1 MPLKLVPPR
10 QGKSQNFTIRGTYLG
25 AYVNRSAGTGKR
37 AVALQGLKKIERD
50 IESGEFSVKG
60 EMTFKT
66 AAWAYMKAEGEK
78 TYVGKLLEYFGE
90 APLSKIDQQAIDTAA
105 ISLYP
110 HGSAAT
116 RNRSVYT
123 PVSAIV
129 RLAGSRLDLKRP
141 RGSGG
146 NMQTSWLWPEQT
158 EALFAE
164 AGKLNKD
171 FEALLIV
178 LTYTG
183 MRLSEAL
190 NLEWNNVRLE
200 DGFAYV
206 PDTKNGQP
214 RAVFLPP
221 VAVAALG
228 NRPGDRTGA
237 RRVFPFTKGGHLY
250 SLLKVAAFK
259 AGVDLPER
267 SAFHIL
273 RHTYG
278 TWMMRYAGL
287 NTKQLVA
294 TGTWKDPKSAERY
307 AHTIVTEESQ
317 RAAML
322 PTPGRKKG

>member
-25 AYVNRSAGTGKR
+25 TYVNRSAGTGKR
-37 AVALQGLKKIERD
+37 AIAVQVLKKIERD

-66 AAWAYMKAEGEK
+66 AAWAYMKAGGEK
-78 TYVGKLLEYFGE
+78 TYIGKLLEYFGE
-90 APLSKIDQQAIDTAA
+90 TPLSKIDQAAIDKAA
-105 ISLYP
+105 FALYP
-110 HGSAAT
+110 QGTAAT

-123 PVSAIV
+123 PISAV
-129 RLAGSRLDLKRP
+129 LRTAGIRAGLNRP
-141 RGSGG
+141 KGAGG
-146 NMQTSWLWPEQT
+146 RSQTAWLWPEQT

-190 NLEWNNVRLE
+190 NLDWNNVRLE
-200 DGFAYV
+200 DGFAYA

-221 VAVAALG
+221 VAVAAMANLVGHGDG
-228 NRPGDRTGA
+228 N
-237 RRVFPFTKGGHLY
+237 VFRFSKGGHIY
-250 SLLKVAAFK
+250 SLLRAAAFR
-259 AGVDLPER
+259 ANVSLPAR

-273 RHTYG
+273 RHTYA
-278 TWMMRYAGL
+278 TWMRRYAGADETTL
-287 NTKQLVA
+287 IA
-294 TGTWKDPKSAERY
+294 TGAWKDAKSVKRY
-307 AHTIVTEESQ
+307 THAVVSEESK

-322 PTPGRKKG
+322 PTPGRKTVA